1 MSQILYQL
9 RIELAL
15 FYFSIET
22 NFVKFF
28 EHFLNMLVVY
38 RHVIRVDEYII
49 KVDYNTNIQKIRKY
63 DVHELPEDYGS
74 IGKIK

>member
-1 MSQILYQL
+1 MPQILYQL
-9 RIELAL
+9 RIELIL

-28 EHFLNMLVVY
+28 EHFFNMLVVY
-38 RHVIRVDEYII
+38 RHVIRVDVYII
-49 KVDYNTNIQKIRKY
+49 KVDYNTNIQKIREY
-63 DVHELPEDYGS
+63 DVHELPEDYES